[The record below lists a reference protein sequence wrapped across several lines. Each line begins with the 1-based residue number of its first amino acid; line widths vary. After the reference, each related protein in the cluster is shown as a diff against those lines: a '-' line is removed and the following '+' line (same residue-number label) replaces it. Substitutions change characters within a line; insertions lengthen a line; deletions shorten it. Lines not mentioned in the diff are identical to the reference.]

1 MLAIWIAGD
10 MDELPASK
18 PAGEARPD
26 ARRFELTLR
35 KPWFGWVPKPTVVFD
50 GRGNPAQWGTGTWMV
65 PTRGRTVV
73 GVFLFNRLWR
83 FGEAEITLNGTGPS
97 AVTYSAPWLPFL
109 RGRLRVTT
117 P

>member
-1 MLAIWIAGD
+1 MNVPGSSAFGNA
-10 MDELPASK
+10 ET
-18 PAGEARPD
+18 
-26 ARRFELTLR
+26 RRFELTLK

-65 PTRGRTVV
+65 PTEGTTVV

-83 FGEAEITLNGTGPS
+83 FGDAQISLDGSGPS

-109 RGRLRVTT
+109 RGRLRVTRA
-117 P
+117 

>member
-1 MLAIWIAGD
+1 MA
-10 MDELPASK
+10 ELTASK
-18 PAGEARPD
+18 TAGNAGSD
-26 ARRFELTLR
+26 SRRFELTLR
-35 KPWFGWVPKPTVVFD
+35 KPWFGWMPKPTVVFD

-65 PTRGRTVV
+65 ATRGTTMV

-83 FGEAEITLNGTGPS
+83 FGEAEIALDGTGPC

-109 RGRLRVTT
+109 RGRVHVTA

>member
-1 MLAIWIAGD
+1 

-18 PAGEARPD
+18 PAGAAGPD

-35 KPWFGWVPKPTVVFD
+35 KPRFGWVPKPTVVFD
-50 GRGNPAQWGTGTWMV
+50 GRGNPAQWGAGTWMV
-65 PTRGRTVV
+65 ATQGTTTV

-83 FGEAEITLNGTGPS
+83 FGEAEITLDETGPS

-109 RGRLRVTT
+109 RGRLHVTA